1 MMSVYQYLTI
11 IIVFILLDV
20 PYLYTNSKIYETKT
34 RSISGKYY
42 TNRYYSAL
50 VVYLAL
56 ALGVIV
62 LVLPRIRKDN
72 VKNTLYDSILYGG
85 VFGLVSYAT
94 FDFTMHFMFDGWDLG
109 VSIMDTIWGG
119 ILCSLV
125 TFITVSLWK

>member
-1 MMSVYQYLTI
+1 MGVYQYLSI
-11 IIVFILLDV
+11 IVVFILLDA
-20 PYLYTNSKIYETKT
+20 PYLYTNSTLYASRTK
-34 RSISGKYY
+34 SISGKSF

-56 ALGVIV
+56 ALGVLV

-85 VFGLVSYAT
+85 VLGLVSYAT

-125 TFITVSLWK
+125 TFIIVYLWK

>member
-1 MMSVYQYLTI
+1 MSLYQYLTI
-11 IIVFILLDV
+11 IIVFILLDA
-20 PYLYTNSKIYETKT
+20 PYLYMNSKLYAARTK
-34 RSISGKYY
+34 SISGKSF

-85 VFGLVSYAT
+85 VFGIASYAT
-94 FDFTMHFMFDGWDLG
+94 FDFSAHFMFDGWDLG
-109 VSIMDTIWGG
+109 VSIMDTMWGG
-119 ILCSLV
+119 IICSLV